1 MPTYTYYIFGTGFEE
16 EVLYSYIAALRFA
29 QAMKNKHGNDV
40 TLIKE
45 HTLTME
51 REELDYAI

>member
-1 MPTYTYYIFGTGFEE
+1 MPQYRYIIFGTGFKQKIVYNIDE
-16 EVLYSYIAALRFA
+16 AGWFA
-29 QAMKNKHGNDV
+29 NVMKKKHKKDV
-40 TLIKE
+40 TLIAE